1 MSSMIIRRES
11 CINMKE
17 LRRIIRDLREDNDIK
32 QKTIA
37 EYLGV
42 SQQTYSNYENGHR
55 DIPIWAVVK
64 LSKYY
69 QVSTDY
75 LLGADSGYLGNTNL
89 SGKYLGDVTLHDVMF
104 DIQKLNAK
112 DRRDLLKYIRFLK
125 NSD

>member
-1 MSSMIIRRES
+1 MLSRRES
-11 CINMKE
+11 GINMKE
-17 LRRIIRDLREDNDIK
+17 LRRVIRDLREDNDIK
-32 QKTIA
+32 QKTVA

-55 DIPIWAVVK
+55 EIPIWAVVK

-75 LLGADSGYLGNTNL
+75 LLGADSGYLGSTNL
-89 SGKYLGDVTLHDVMF
+89 NGKYLGDVTMHDVVF
-104 DIQKLNAK
+104 DIQKLKAK

-125 NSD
+125 NGD

>member
-1 MSSMIIRRES
+1 
-11 CINMKE
+11 MKE

-55 DIPIWAVVK
+55 EIPIWAVVK

-75 LLGADSGYLGNTNL
+75 LLGADSGYLGSTNL
-89 SGKYLGDVTLHDVMF
+89 NGKYLGDVTMHDVVF
-104 DIQKLNAK
+104 DLQKLTAK

>member
-1 MSSMIIRRES
+1 MLSRRES
-11 CINMKE
+11 DINMKE
-17 LRRIIRDLREDNDIK
+17 LRRVIRDLREDNDIK
-32 QKTIA
+32 QKTVA

-55 DIPIWAVVK
+55 EIPIWAVVK

-89 SGKYLGDVTLHDVMF
+89 NGKYLGDVTMHDVVF
-104 DIQKLNAK
+104 DIQKLKAK
-112 DRRDLLKYIRFLK
+112 DRRDLLKYIRFL
-125 NSD
+125 NNAD